1 MASTES
7 SPQAKPEAD
16 TARPTPQRWRVRDA
30 LRPPFTL
37 DLVWVLLP
45 FSLVLLCFAML
56 PLRSWDYWWHITM
69 GRLLHQYGAIPAA
82 NHFLYTMPPDAPSF
96 VQPWL
101 SQWIFFGLHDLGGL
115 QSVLL
120 LRNLI
125 AATVAALLGFGAM
138 RLSRSAMHGAVL
150 TLLAFALAFPYIAA
164 RPHLFVL
171 LLFVLLIWLGY
182 RIRRGQL
189 SLGALLLFPATTV
202 LWANLHGS
210 FFVPA
215 AIALAFGAAALVERF
230 DPRPKLGDVPDPHA
244 TLRRSVAWFIAFAL
258 TLAAPL
264 LNPRGAQLYGYVQDL
279 ATNPE
284 IQETV
289 TEWMSATLTNPPGVG
304 ILFYL
309 LLCAGVVIFWRNR
322 RTVDAVDVFLFAGF
336 ALMTIFAARSMLWFA
351 LILPWTLAAYLP
363 ESSDAPG
370 GAQRDTPPPGWL
382 RAVNLLVGLGLLLSA
397 LLLQPGTVFHRDFL
411 KAYPAIPTRDEVP
424 LSGLVEAETPVIS
437 AAILQQHPG
446 PIHLFHE
453 QKFAG
458 FLLFHLAR
466 SRPEPWVFV
475 DQRIELPPPHVWQLY
490 YDAIHT
496 PAWKG
501 IFQEY
506 DISAAL
512 LSKETQPELVKNMR
526 AEPGWEIRHENAY
539 NILFIQKN

>member
-1 MASTES
+1 MAPTES
-7 SPQAKPEAD
+7 SP
-16 TARPTPQRWRVRDA
+16 TPASAPKTPPRWRVRGA
-30 LRPPFTL
+30 LKPPFTL
-37 DLVWVLLP
+37 DFVWVLLP
-45 FSLVLLCFAML
+45 FSLVFLCFAML

-82 NHFLYTMPPDAPSF
+82 NHFLYTMPADAESF

-101 SQWIFFGLHDLGGL
+101 SQWIFFGLHELGGL

-125 AATVAALLGFGAM
+125 AASVAALLGVGAM
-138 RLSRSAMHGAVL
+138 RLSRSAMRGAIL

-164 RPHLFVL
+164 RPHLLVL
-171 LLFVLLIWLGY
+171 PLFILLIWLGY
-182 RIRRGQL
+182 RVRRGQL
-189 SLGALLLFPATTV
+189 GLGALLVFPATTV
-202 LWANLHGS
+202 VWANLHGS

-215 AIALAFGAAALVERF
+215 AIALAFGAAALCERF
-230 DPRPKLGDVPDPHA
+230 DPRPKSDAPPDRPA
-244 TLRRSVAWFIAFAL
+244 AKKRALAWFVALAL
-258 TLAAPL
+258 TLIAPL
-264 LNPRGAQLYGYVQDL
+264 LNPRGAELYGYVRDL

-284 IQETV
+284 IQQTV
-289 TEWMSATLTNPPGVG
+289 TEWMPATLSNPPGVG
-304 ILFYL
+304 VLFYVL
-309 LLCAGVVIFWRNR
+309 VCAGAAIFWRNR

-351 LILPWTLAAYLP
+351 LILPWTLAGYLP
-363 ESSDAPG
+363 EPGEAPEGARG
-370 GAQRDTPPPGWL
+370 GTPPPGWL
-382 RAVNLLVGLGLLLSA
+382 RAINLLVGLGLVLSA
-397 LLLQPGTVFHRDFL
+397 LILQPGTVFHRDFL
-411 KAYPAIPTRDEVP
+411 RAYPAIPTRDELP
-424 LSGLVEAETPVIS
+424 LSGLVEAEAPVIS

-466 SRPEPWVFV
+466 ARPEPWVFV

-490 YDAIHT
+490 YDAVHT

-512 LSKETQPELVKNMR
+512 LSKQTQPKLIENMR
-526 AEPGWEIRHENAY
+526 AEPGWEVRHENAY